1 MNGAA
6 ATVDVKF
13 TQAQYKVTFEET
25 GLASGTKWTVD
36 VGTGP
41 KTVSGTGTSLS
52 LTLANGTY
60 TWTASASGY
69 DSPTGHGDGERGY
82 GHGHGDVRVAGPS
95 TGLER
100 TITVAA
106 SLRRGP
112 GVGPR
117 PR

>member
-1 MNGAA
+1 NGAA

-69 DSPTGHGDGERGY
+69 DSPTG
-82 GHGHGDVRVAGPS
+82 
-95 TGLER
+95 
-100 TITVAA
+100 TVMVNGATATVMVTFA
-106 SLRRGP
+106 SLA
-112 GVGPR
+112 PR
-117 PR
+117 PV